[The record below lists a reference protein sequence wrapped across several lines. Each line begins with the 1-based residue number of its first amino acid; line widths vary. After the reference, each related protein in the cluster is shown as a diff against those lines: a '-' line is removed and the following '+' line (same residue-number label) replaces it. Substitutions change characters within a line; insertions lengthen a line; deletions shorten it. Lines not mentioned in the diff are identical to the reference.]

1 MIKTLTVDFKH
12 IKRLEI
18 ISFMELPE
26 ERRNLDFVEN
36 PDEASDFL
44 QNAVLSVHNCLVN
57 PRRWEE
63 FADLELEEFGEF
75 YAQWIAASLL
85 QEKIEDTM
93 KKSRKQERK
102 QMVHVSAW
110 EKFRKAVTG
119 SYSEKLTYAIA
130 QQKAE
135 EKAAALAIEKARL
148 EKAAREKALIE
159 KKPKVTRLQKVK
171 EASEQTPSQ
180 PKKAPAKKAPPA
192 KPAAK
197 TASNTPKKTTAKK
210 PAPKK
215 VAFKAD
221 AVDGDGDGIIQDG
234 TIHERPAPESKK
246 KK

>member
-1 MIKTLTVDFKH
+1 MIKTFKVDFKH
-12 IKRLEI
+12 IKDLEI

-26 ERRNLDFVEN
+26 ERRNLEFATN

-44 QNAVLSVHNCLVN
+44 HNAVLSVHNCLVN
-57 PRRWEE
+57 PRRWDE

-75 YAQWIAASLL
+75 YAQWIAASVLH
-85 QEKIEDTM
+85 QKIEDKM
-93 KKSRKQERK
+93 KKSNKQERK

-119 SYSEKLTYAIA
+119 SYSEKLTYQIA

-135 EKAAALAIEKARL
+135 EKAAAIQIEKAKL
-148 EKAAREKALIE
+148 EKAAREKALLE
-159 KKPKVTRLQKVK
+159 EKPKPSRVEKVK
-171 EASEQTPSQ
+171 AEAKKTPSQ
-180 PKKAPAKKAPPA
+180 PKKPEAKKPAPAKP
-192 KPAAK
+192 K
-197 TASNTPKKTTAKK
+197 TASTTPKKTTAKK

-221 AVDGDGDGIIQDG
+221 AVDGDGDGLIQDG
-234 TIHERPAPESKK
+234 TIHERPAPKSKK